1 MVEGGGRDD
10 DRLLAG
16 PLGGVADLCGGLGR
30 PQSHR
35 VAAGSTPSPTEHHTK
50 GPLFLA
56 LSIYPWPAGLHRPLP
71 TPLAAHPGLSL
82 LKPTQ
87 RLECPCRASL
97 ASEDPVHRAT
107 ESSKGSW
114 GGFVVGG
121 KATSRPRW
129 GGGWE
134 GMKKTLEWM
143 NLPMNLAPAPP
154 PPNLCKLRSV
164 WTLVSSSVQW
174 RQ

>member
-10 DRLLAG
+10 DRLLAS
-16 PLGGVADLCGGLGR
+16 PLGVVADLCGGLGP

-71 TPLAAHPGLSL
+71 TLLAAHPGLSL

-97 ASEDPVHRAT
+97 ASEDPVHRETELKRVLGRVRSGWQGHIQAT
-107 ESSKGSW
+107 MGRGLGRHEKDSGVDEPVHES
-114 GGFVVGG
+114 
-121 KATSRPRW
+121 
-129 GGGWE
+129 
-134 GMKKTLEWM
+134 
-143 NLPMNLAPAPP
+143 APAPP
-154 PPNLCKLRSV
+154 TPP
-164 WTLVSSSVQW
+164 VQT
-174 RQ
+174 